1 MMNSSNVQ
9 IQRYV
14 LLCMD
19 DSLTEPCQRLKD
31 PEGQSCRGPPAGPSP
46 GDTQQVHRVH
56 LPLPAVPLR

>member
-9 IQRYV
+9 IQRYF

-46 GDTQQVHRVH
+46 GDPQQVH
-56 LPLPAVPLR
+56 